1 MESMHEMMMVKYFEC
16 VRTEHF
22 YLDKLRVMQTF
33 TQKNYL
39 KKPHSSSQELIRSLR
54 NTRFLLNCL
63 CALIFCDKV

>member
-16 VRTEHF
+16 MWTEHF

-39 KKPHSSSQELIRSLR
+39 KNLIAAAKSL
-54 NTRFLLNCL
+54 
-63 CALIFCDKV
+63 